1 MAAKKKH
8 GNEQRISDAAQTAV
22 NLSHG
27 VKNILQ
33 AVKGSMEVVRHSL
46 EIGDT
51 GRAKRGVEILQ
62 RNLERIEKL
71 VLDMLRYSSDSE
83 PEFGSCDFNGL
94 VVSAVETLR
103 AGAEEQG
110 KKIEV
115 ICGEGPDTIWCDGER
130 IYDVVLNLVLN
141 AVEAVAA
148 DSGVVKVAV
157 EYDGDGEQVLLRVSD
172 NGPGIEDVES
182 IFEPFHTAKAKVGIG
197 LGLAITEK
205 IVAQHNGQIHVQSQ
219 PSKGAT
225 FTVRLPVSK
234 CFGAV

>member
-1 MAAKKKH
+1 MTANKKKD
-8 GNEQRISDAAQTAV
+8 NEQRISEAAQTAV

-33 AVKGSMEVVRHSL
+33 AVKGSMDVVRHSL

-51 GRAKRGVEILQ
+51 GRAKKGVEILQ

-83 PEFGSCDFNGL
+83 PEFQRCDFNGL
-94 VVSAVETLR
+94 VVSAVEALK

-115 ICGEGPDTIWCDGER
+115 ICGQGPDTVWCDGER

-141 AVEAVAA
+141 AVEAVPA
-148 DSGVVKVAV
+148 DSGIVKVAV
-157 EYDGDGEQVLLRVSD
+157 EYDGDGRQVLLRVSD

-205 IVAQHNGQIHVQSQ
+205 IVAQHNGQIHVQSE

-234 CFGAV
+234 CLGTV

>member
-1 MAAKKKH
+1 MAANKKQD
-8 GNEQRISDAAQTAV
+8 NEQRISDAAQTAV

-51 GRAKRGVEILQ
+51 GRAKRGVKILQ
-62 RNLERIEKL
+62 RNLEKIEKL

-83 PEFGSCDFNGL
+83 PEFQSCDFNGL
-94 VVSAVETLR
+94 VSSTVEALR
-103 AGAEEQG
+103 ARAEEQG

-115 ICGEGPDTIWCDGER
+115 ICGEGPETVWCDGER

-197 LGLAITEK
+197 LGLAITKK

-219 PSKGAT
+219 PSEGAT
-225 FTVRLPVSK
+225 FTVRLPVK
-234 CFGAV
+234 

>member
-1 MAAKKKH
+1 MTEKKKQ
-8 GNEQRISDAAQTAV
+8 GNEQRISEAAETAV

-46 EIGDT
+46 EIDDS
-51 GRAKRGVEILQ
+51 GRAKRGLEILQ

-71 VLDMLRYSSDSE
+71 VLDMLRYSSGSE
-83 PEFGSCDFNGL
+83 PEFQNCDFNGL
-94 VVSAVETLR
+94 VVSAVEALR

-115 ICGEGPDTIWCDGER
+115 ICGEGPETIWCDGER

-157 EYDGDGEQVLLRVSD
+157 EYDGDGERVLLRVSD

-219 PSKGAT
+219 PSEGAT
-225 FTVRLPVSK
+225 FTVTLPVK
-234 CFGAV
+234 